1 MMAQIE
7 VSHVGDSS
15 YMVKVTEGPSRS
27 THRVTVRTD
36 DLKRLG
42 SGSTAESLIA
52 ASFRFLLDRETKES
66 ILSEFDLSVIGRY
79 FPEYPDRIG
88 DYL

>member
-1 MMAQIE
+1 MAQID
-7 VSHVGDSS
+7 VSHVGDAGYTVEIS
-15 YMVKVTEGPSRS
+15 EGSSRS
-27 THRVTVRTD
+27 THRVTLGAE
-36 DLKRLG
+36 DLQRLG
-42 SGSTAESLIA
+42 GGATAEGLIE

>member
-1 MMAQIE
+1 MAQIE
-7 VSHVGDSS
+7 VSHVGRSS
-15 YMVKVTEGPSRS
+15 YIVEVTEGPSRS
-27 THRVTVRTD
+27 THHVTVRTD

-42 SGSTAESLIA
+42 GGSTAERLIA
-52 ASFRFLLDRETKES
+52 ASFRFLLERETKES

-79 FPEYPDRIG
+79 FPEFPDRIG

>member
-1 MMAQIE
+1 MAQIE
-7 VSHVGDSS
+7 VSHVGGSS
-15 YMVKVTEGPSRS
+15 YIVEVTEGPSRS
-27 THRVTVRTD
+27 THQVTVGTD

-42 SGSTAESLIA
+42 GGSTAEPLIA

>member
-1 MMAQIE
+1 MAQID

-15 YMVKVTEGPSRS
+15 FMVEVTEGPSRS
-27 THRVTVRTD
+27 THRVTVRAA
-36 DLKRLG
+36 DLESLG
-42 SGSTAESLIA
+42 GGSTAEGLIE

-66 ILSEFDLSVIGRY
+66 ILSEFDLSAIGRY

>member
-1 MMAQIE
+1 MAQIE
-7 VSHVGDSS
+7 VSHVGDSR
-15 YMVKVTEGPSRS
+15 YMVEVTEGPSRS
-27 THRVTVRTD
+27 THQVTVRAD
-36 DLKRLG
+36 DLQRLG
-42 SGSTAESLIA
+42 GGSTAEGLIA